1 MIKQDMIKRKCR
13 TTYENFH
20 IKTCIQRAVI
30 KRNNFTYRI
39 IFDVLTKYIKKD
51 DTILDIGCGAG
62 TVSLYFAN
70 QGHSVYG
77 IDISKRAIDAS
88 IQSSKV
94 LNIDKVMFKVMDF
107 PEEIPA
113 KSFDVVILCEVLE
126 HLKDDEDALGKV
138 FRLLK
143 KGGIAVVSVPSKN
156 APLFKMGYTREFDR
170 RVGHLRRYNLKELVK
185 ICEEKGFTILET
197 RKTEGIIRNFL
208 FVNPVAGNLIRFVK
222 FFISD
227 LVTILD
233 NITIPLFGE
242 SNIFIVAKK
251 PSYA

>member
-1 MIKQDMIKRKCR
+1 MIKTKYR

-20 IKTCIQRAVI
+20 IKTYIQRSVI
-30 KRNNFTYRI
+30 KKNNFTYRI
-39 IFDVLTKYIKKD
+39 IFDVLSKYIKKD

-77 IDISKRAIDAS
+77 IDISKRAIDACV
-88 IQSSKV
+88 QSSKV
-94 LNIDKVMFKVMDF
+94 LNVDKVMFKVMDF
-107 PEEIPA
+107 PEETPA
-113 KSFDVVILCEVLE
+113 KLFDVVILCEVLE
-126 HLKDDEDALGKV
+126 HLEEDEVVLGKI

-143 KGGIAVVSVPSKN
+143 KGGIAVVSAPSRN
-156 APLFKMGYTREFDR
+156 APLFKMGYTREFDK
-170 RVGHLRRYNLKELVK
+170 RVGHLRRYDLKELVK
-185 ICEEKGFTILET
+185 KCKGKGFTILET

-208 FVNPVAGNLIRFVK
+208 FVNPIAGKLIRFVK

-233 NITIPLFGE
+233 NITIPFFGE

-251 PSYA
+251 PFYA